1 MQLYEHQKLALE
13 QSKDSSR
20 VAYYLDMGLGKTYV
34 GSEKAISM
42 NANIILT
49 VCQKSKIQ
57 DWFNHFNEHY
67 ECRLYDLTNKK
78 DFFNFLNDKIH
89 PDVPSI

>member
-1 MQLYEHQKLALE
+1 MSINKRHQNNQIIKIKQHITQTE
-13 QSKDSSR
+13 
-20 VAYYLDMGLGKTYV
+20 MGLGKTYV
-34 GSEKAISM
+34 GSEKAVSM

-78 DFFNFLNDKIH
+78 DFVNFKDLFKWKKKKKK
-89 PDVPSI
+89 